1 MTLQRKAILVGAF
14 LGVLVW
20 PVEYLGLVLFDGCGP
35 EKCYWLIWLCPS
47 SILLMA
53 LDLVHTTGAA
63 AFVFFAVIA
72 LNGLLYA
79 AIGWSVIFIYQH
91 VRAVC

>member
-1 MTLQRKAILVGAF
+1 
-14 LGVLVW
+14 
-20 PVEYLGLVLFDGCGP
+20 
-35 EKCYWLIWLCPS
+35 
-47 SILLMA
+47 MA